1 MLEIQKSHWKILELH
16 EQRRR
21 LCLICGPTRR
31 RYSERKK
38 QADLEQAYSPFSFY
52 TSGESQGYLQ
62 KKTNTSNLF
71 FSLVCFVYF
80 PSVFFLLFP
89 RLPLRKINGLLEVEK
104 LQGLWEMARTIGE
117 KESTLVWVFSR
128 WGEKPSFKVMRER

>member
-1 MLEIQKSHWKILELH
+1 L
-16 EQRRR
+16 
-21 LCLICGPTRR
+21 
-31 RYSERKK
+31 ERKK
-38 QADLEQAYSPFSFY
+38 RADLEQAYSSFSFY

-80 PSVFFLLFP
+80 PSVFFLPFP

-117 KESTLVWVFSR
+117 KESILVWVFSR
-128 WGEKPSFKVMRER
+128 